1 MVVGTRGHAKVTGLG
16 VNGHHLAVGLGFD
29 PSDVVANG
37 GDFPAIEA
45 FGWHQHGEVCFAASA
60 GERSCHVVFFSLRIG
75 HSQDEHVFG
84 QPTLFASHAGRD
96 AQGQALF
103 AQQGIAA
110 VARTVR
116 PNFAS
121 FWVVNDV
128 LDGRVARPRSGVFGA
143 IHQRCTHGV
152 QAGHK
157 LAIGTNHIKNRFA
170 HAGHELLVDSHVSA
184 VCEFNADVGNV

>member
-1 MVVGTRGHAKVTGLG
+1 MSRFGAGLLGNLRRPVFALPVNQMIRQFARVFFDALPPDVAVIGQGHVGEDHVFVQAGHAVGVGVVVGTRGHAKVTGLG
-16 VNGHHLAVGLGFD
+16 VDGHHLAVGLGFD

-75 HSQDEHVFG
+75 HAQDEHVFG
-84 QPTLFASHAGRD
+84 QPTLFAPHAGGD

-110 VARTVR
+110 VARTV
-116 PNFAS
+116 
-121 FWVVNDV
+121 
-128 LDGRVARPRSGVFGA
+128 
-143 IHQRCTHGV
+143 
-152 QAGHK
+152 
-157 LAIGTNHIKNRFA
+157 
-170 HAGHELLVDSHVSA
+170 
-184 VCEFNADVGNV
+184 